1 MSVRIRL
8 SVDGAEAT
16 AELDVARSPDAA
28 RAFSGVLP
36 LEGELLT
43 SAWSGHG
50 CELLLP
56 DALRAVA
63 GSGATSTDVPVGTL
77 AIAPATEGPLLVVP
91 YGTMKTHTATG
102 PVAATLLAHFVDGQ
116 GAFLARLER
125 TFEEGALAVRIVAE
139 P

>member
-16 AELDVARSPDAA
+16 AELDVTRSPDAA
-28 RAFSGVLP
+28 RAFSAVLP
-36 LEGELLT
+36 LNGALIT

-56 DALRAVA
+56 EALRAVA
-63 GSGATSTDVPVGTL
+63 GTGATSIDVPVGTL

-102 PVAATLLAHFVDGQ
+102 PVAATLLAHFVNGQ
-116 GAFLARLER
+116 GAFLARIER
-125 TFEEGALAVRIVAE
+125 TFEEGALAVRIVVE

>member
-1 MSVRIRL
+1 MRIRL

-16 AELDVARSPDAA
+16 AELDVARSSDAA

-36 LEGELLT
+36 LDGEFLT
-43 SAWSGHG
+43 STWSGHG

-56 DALRAVA
+56 EALRAVA
-63 GSGATSTDVPVGTL
+63 GSGATSIDVPVGTL
-77 AIAPATEGPLLVVP
+77 AIVPATEGPVLVVP

>member
-1 MSVRIRL
+1 MRIRL

-16 AELDVARSPDAA
+16 AELDLARSPDAA

-36 LEGELLT
+36 LGGEFLT

-56 DALRAVA
+56 VALRAVA
-63 GSGATSTDVPVGTL
+63 GSGATAIDIPVGAL
-77 AIAPATEGPLLVVP
+77 AIAPATEGALLVVP

-102 PVAATLLAHFVDGQ
+102 PVASTLLAHFIDGQ
-116 GAFLARLER
+116 AAFLARLER

-139 P
+139 R